1 MATID
6 GVTLDRNDGSESF
19 DFKALKVK
27 KSFSNGLVTDSIVSA
42 LREVVGGKLVFDKET
57 IVVEAIIQDMAAD
70 QYPNAGSY
78 SDDDLGF
85 EREIDRAGKEWGF
98 DTTDGFDT
106 LTWGPRSPI
115 NGVITQVDA
124 TEDAEDAELGPG
136 SYSLTLEFTYLDA
149 FIA

>member
-6 GVTLDRNDGSESF
+6 GVTLERNDGSESF
-19 DFKALKVK
+19 DLKATKVK

-57 IVVEAIIQDMAAD
+57 LVVEGIIQDMDAD
-70 QYPNAGSY
+70 QFPNSGSY
-78 SDDDLGF
+78 SDLDLGF
-85 EREIDRAGKEWGF
+85 ERELDRAGKEWGF

-106 LTWGPRSPI
+106 LTWGNRSPI
-115 NGVITQVDA
+115 QGVITQVDA
-124 TEDAEDAELGPG
+124 TENADDPELGSG
-136 SYSLTLEFTYLDA
+136 SYEFTLEFTYLDA